1 MNMKMKQLF
10 LLSALCL
17 SASSLFAQDRRH
29 EISLGYGLGTT
40 SDFLDAFSD
49 VLATVAS
56 GGEISQDNENYSGAV
71 HLSYKYLV
79 MDRLGVG
86 GTLVYEHASADAWQH
101 SEQTGRIKRNYYTI
115 AAEVDYRYVRRP
127 FFTLYSGLG
136 LGYTSHHEKYQPDA
150 GEESSASTGHFN
162 FQITGIGAR
171 FGGRAGGFAEA
182 GFGYKGLFC
191 VGAYTR
197 F

>member
-1 MNMKMKQLF
+1 MKTKQLF

-17 SASSLFAQDRRH
+17 LAGNSLFAQDRRH

-49 VLATVAS
+49 VLATAVS

-79 MDRLGVG
+79 MGRLGVG
-86 GTLVYEHASADAWQH
+86 GTLVYEHANADAWQDGVH
-101 SEQTGRIKRNYYTI
+101 TGRIKRDYYTI

-136 LGYTSHHEKYQPDA
+136 LGYTSHNEKYQPGGGA
-150 GEESSASTGHFN
+150 ESSESTGHFN
-162 FQITGIGAR
+162 FQVTGIGAR
-171 FGGRAGGFAEA
+171 FGARVGGFAEA

-191 VGAYTR
+191 VGAYAR